1 MASLGM
7 LLLLLWSVGVAVA
20 FPSFSADTEKVI
32 LVLVDGVR
40 WDYLNDSSY
49 TGFQRLASNGVKA
62 EYVTPVFPSNSYPNW
77 YTIVTGLY
85 PESHGII
92 QNYMYDAQMDD
103 LFLMA
108 LHSNASHAHW
118 WNDAEPVWVT
128 AEKRDLKSAVYW
140 WDGCQVMIQGKKPTK
155 CEEYA
160 NYWVWGKVN
169 KDTLNAMTEILDKFQ
184 KDNFRLGLVYYEAVD
199 ANGHFRGPDSAD
211 RVQSLKDIDSI
222 LDNVQN
228 EIARRGMEN
237 QVNLIVVSDHGM
249 ASVDPEGPK
258 IIDIE
263 KAINLKDVKLML
275 DRGAV
280 SMILPEYGREEK
292 LYEDLKKASI
302 QGLTV
307 YRKRDIPEHYHLKKH
322 KLVQP
327 ILLIAD
333 EGYVIKAISDPKRMK
348 PFAERIFKGYHGYDP
363 YQVKDMRTIF
373 YARGPSFKKGLIAP
387 PMEMVDHYNAICK
400 AMGMEPMPN
409 NGSWPRVREMLTG
422 NALRPELH
430 IGPDKKPKVVKFSKA
445 KNSLGNKKKNIF
457 KGKRK
462 NSAAFQVDLQLFY
475 VILSSIFTISLS
487 EKLVCRTSFFT

>member
-1 MASLGM
+1 MYVERLDQTAMRG
-7 LLLLLWSVGVAVA
+7 
-20 FPSFSADTEKVI
+20 TEKWSKSTT
-32 LVLVDGVR
+32 L
-40 WDYLNDSSY
+40 SSY
-49 TGFQRLASNGVKA
+49 IS
-62 EYVTPVFPSNSYPNW
+62 
-77 YTIVTGLY
+77 
-85 PESHGII
+85 
-92 QNYMYDAQMDD
+92 
-103 LFLMA
+103 
-108 LHSNASHAHW
+108 
-118 WNDAEPVWVT
+118 
-128 AEKRDLKSAVYW
+128 
-140 WDGCQVMIQGKKPTK
+140 
-155 CEEYA
+155 
-160 NYWVWGKVN
+160 
-169 KDTLNAMTEILDKFQ
+169 
-184 KDNFRLGLVYYEAVD
+184 
-199 ANGHFRGPDSAD
+199 
-211 RVQSLKDIDSI
+211 
-222 LDNVQN
+222 
-228 EIARRGMEN
+228 
-237 QVNLIVVSDHGM
+237 VNLIVVSDHGM
-249 ASVDPEGPK
+249 AAVDPEGPK

-280 SMILPEYGREEK
+280 SMVLPEHGREEK

-307 YRKRDIPEHYHLKKH
+307 YRKRDIPEHYHLKRH

-409 NGSWPRVREMLTG
+409 NGSWSRVSEMLTG
-422 NALRPELH
+422 NALRPEMH

-462 NSAAFQVDLQLFY
+462 NSAAFQADFQFLY
-475 VILSSIFTISLS
+475 VILSSIIAISFS
-487 EKLVCRTSFFT
+487 DKLVCRNSFFT